1 MKEDFDGKVLNTGA
15 EYYNDMELKRKIV
28 LLGDLAVGK
37 TSLVRRFVYN
47 QFSDEY
53 IQTIGTKVSK
63 KHLTVNMDAEKHE
76 LTLVIW
82 DVLGQQG
89 YTQVQSAAFRGSHGA
104 LFVCDITRKSTLY
117 SILHYWIPKLE
128 EVAGVPG
135 VLLANKSDLPNW
147 EIEMSDLEEFSKIT
161 GLPFLLTSAKTGEN
175 VEKAFSTLAELMLLF
190 KPIPSGGETEKG
202 LSDPKSLLD
211 EIVRDFCQ
219 RYGNWNDAMAIIEA
233 NIRALGIDMSEPDPR
248 KIRVLIDRIYRI
260 EMYHLGMDKAM
271 ENKIKR
277 LGILNRLTGE

>member
-1 MKEDFDGKVLNTGA
+1 
-15 EYYNDMELKRKIV
+15 MELKRKIV

-63 KHLTVNMDAEKHE
+63 KNLTVEIDGKNHE

-89 YTQVQSAAFRGSHGA
+89 YTQVQSAAFSGSHGA
-104 LFVCDITRKSTLY
+104 LFVCDLTRKSTLY

-135 VLLANKSDLPNW
+135 VLLANKKDLPDWDVNVH
-147 EIEMSDLEEFSKIT
+147 DLEEFSKIT

-175 VEKAFSTLAELMLLF
+175 VEDTFITLAKLMLLF
-190 KPIPSGGETEKG
+190 KPINIGRKTKKG
-202 LSDPKSLLD
+202 PQNSKSLLD
-211 EIVRDFCQ
+211 NIIKDFCKQ
-219 RYGNWNDAMAIIEA
+219 YGNWNDGMAIIEA
-233 NIRALGIDMSEPDPR
+233 NIRALRINMYNPDPV

-260 EMYHLGMDKAM
+260 EMYHLGMDQAM

-277 LGILNRLTGE
+277 LGMMDRLTGE

>member
-1 MKEDFDGKVLNTGA
+1 
-15 EYYNDMELKRKIV
+15 MELKRKIV

-63 KHLTVNMDAEKHE
+63 KNLAVDTDGEKHE

-89 YTQVQSAAFRGSHGA
+89 YTQVQSAAFSGSHGA
-104 LFVCDITRKSTLY
+104 LFVCDLTRKITLY

-135 VLLANKSDLPNW
+135 VLLANKKDLSNWEMDISDLK
-147 EIEMSDLEEFSKIT
+147 EFSKIT

-175 VEKAFSTLAELMLLF
+175 VEEAFTTLAKLMLLF
-190 KPIPSGGETEKG
+190 KPVSAGGKPEKG
-202 LSDPKSLLD
+202 LQDFRSLLD
-211 EIVRDFCQ
+211 TIIKDFSKQ
-219 RYGNWNDAMAIIEA
+219 YGNWNDGMAIMEA
-233 NIRALGIDMSEPDPR
+233 NVRALGIDMSNPDPR
-248 KIRVLIDRIYRI
+248 KIRVLIERIYRI
-260 EMYHLGMDKAM
+260 EMYHLGVDRAM

-277 LGILNRLTGE
+277 LGLLDRLNGE